1 MAAVDT
7 VIPVSTDHLN
17 QRVSS
22 DTTTSLLNFVNV
34 ASTNIKLAM
43 DRPCKSRRKVNHRR
57 YLQKH
62 LRRPTSSTRAPAN
75 VDQFPLNFSWMNSTA
90 KASSYTSFSPYP
102 RQQSQTPLL
111 PASRQPQ
118 AHCQQHRGTTEASAN
133 AGDQLCEVIAAL
145 DWLDADVAELW
156 DKWSDGDASSCSGS
170 DSVPSPLS
178 QLSDKDIREVLSNT
192 PDKALSS
199 SLLELLDWSEKPYE
213 VMEGNNAAY
222 DYQYHQQNAWPQQET
237 YSTEWP
243 TSSSQHSTVSFDSTR
258 TKPLT
263 HYSPH
268 TIGYQQQTNFLSCR
282 FQ

>member
-7 VIPVSTDHLN
+7 VRCESSANLN
-17 QRVSS
+17 GSS

-62 LRRPTSSTRAPAN
+62 LRRPASAGRASSAG
-75 VDQFPLNFSWMNSTA
+75 VDQFALNLAWMNNPA
-90 KASSYTSFSPYP
+90 KACANGGVSPYA
-102 RQQSQTPLL
+102 RQQNQTP
-111 PASRQPQ
+111 AATSRQLQ
-118 AHCQQHRGTTEASAN
+118 ARYQQQRGIETSTN

-170 DSVPSPLS
+170 DGAPSPLS
-178 QLSDKDIREVLSNT
+178 QLSDKDISDVLTTN
-192 PDKALSS
+192 PDASLSS
-199 SLLELLDWSEKPYE
+199 SLLELLDLPEKPYE
-213 VMEGNNAAY
+213 LTLGNSAAL
-222 DYQYHQQNAWPQQET
+222 DYQYQQQQRNAWPQLGNCGAQ
-237 YSTEWP
+237 WP
-243 TSSSQHSTVSFDSTR
+243 TKSQQPTPTFTSSG
-258 TKPLT
+258 TKPLS
-263 HYSPH
+263 HYSPY
-268 TIGYQQQTNFLSCR
+268 TIGYQQQTNNFLSCR